1 MGQYYRQIN
10 LDKLQ
15 CLYTHAFGDGLKL
28 MEFGA
33 SGDGTMAAMAILLC
47 PTALEDFGISS
58 TAPHADLA
66 GSWAGDHIVIAGD
79 YADELNATSWG
90 RELLS
95 RIDTDA
101 VMNKWMDE
109 PEGDV
114 DENFDVGSDTNAFSL
129 CDTAMEDISDKLI
142 ELMAHSDEF
151 REGLMARLEHA
162 IYREGGQELLDRVRA
177 SISGGASGAANTE

>member
-10 LDKLQ
+10 LNKLQ

-33 SGDGTMAAMAILLC
+33 SGNGTMAAMAILLC
-47 PTALEDFGISS
+47 PTSLEDFGIPP

-79 YADELNATSWG
+79 YADSLNTTSWG
-90 RELLS
+90 RELLG
-95 RIDTDA
+95 RIDADA
-101 VMNKWMDE
+101 VKSAWMDE
-109 PEGDV
+109 TEGDV
-114 DENFDVGSDTNAFSL
+114 DEDFDVGNDTNAYSL
-129 CDTAMEDISDKLI
+129 CDTALEDISDKMI

-151 REGLMARLEHA
+151 REGIMARLERA
-162 IYREGGQELLDRVRA
+162 TYREGGQELLNRVRA
-177 SISGGASGAANTE
+177 SLSGGASGAANTE